1 MKTIKKYLNRYFI
14 DAMGAMA
21 LGLFASLLI
30 GTIFGTVGKYVGY
43 LPVDKLADVFTEH
56 AKDMPTDWLAEA
68 FTNIGNKLSVDWLT
82 NVFNTVATYA
92 KAATGMAIGVA
103 IAHKLGAHPL
113 VIFSS
118 AAVGAMANASG
129 AVINNNLIS
138 AWAVSSNTTGE
149 GVFYAAGPAGAFF
162 AVIIAAEIGMLVS
175 KKTKVDILVTPVVT
189 LLVGFGASFLLC
201 PLVSYVMYY
210 LGVFISTATTFQP
223 LLMGIVVS
231 VVVGI
236 VLTLPISSAAIC
248 AMIFSE
254 SALAVAV
261 ANGTEEGFLLA
272 GGAAVAGCCAQMVG
286 FAASSFRE
294 NKWGGIVS
302 QGLGTSM
309 LQMGNI
315 YKNPRIWI
323 PPTLAA
329 AITGPLSTMVFKL
342 KCSGVAAG
350 MGTCGLV
357 GPIGVIDGTEWS
369 PMMWIGLLLICILLP
384 AALSLLF
391 SEIMRK
397 LGWIKK
403 GDMLH
408 GE

>member
-1 MKTIKKYLNRYFI
+1 MKALKKYLNRYFI

-30 GTIFGTVGKYVGY
+30 STIISTLAKYVCM
-43 LPVDKLADVFTEH
+43 VDGLGFLANSMT
-56 AKDMPTDWLAEA
+56 
-68 FTNIGNKLSVDWLT
+68 
-82 NVFNTVATYA
+82 TVAGFA

-103 IAHKLGAHPL
+103 IAYKLGCHPP
-113 VIFSS
+113 VIFSC
-118 AAVGAMANASG
+118 ADIGALANDMG
-129 AVINNNLIS
+129 AVVNNNIIA
-138 AWAVSSNTTGE
+138 AWGVTSKTTE
-149 GVFYAAGPAGAFF
+149 GIFYSAGPAGAFF

-189 LLVGFGASFLLC
+189 YAVGFMGAFALC
-201 PLVSYVMYY
+201 PLVSYVMYF
-210 LGVFISTATTFQP
+210 LGEFIATATTFQP

-231 VVVGI
+231 VVMGI

-248 AMIFSE
+248 ASIFS
-254 SALAVAV
+254 AAAVTA
-261 ANGTEEGFLLA
+261 ATASGTVDGLLLA

-286 FAASSFRE
+286 FAVSSFRE

-315 YKNPRIWI
+315 VKNPRIWI

-329 AITGPLSTMVFKL
+329 AITGPISTMVFKL

-357 GPIGVIDGTEWS
+357 GPIGVIDAGDGS
-369 PMMWIGLLLICILLP
+369 PKMWIGILLVCIVLP
-384 AALSLLF
+384 AILSLVF

-397 LGWIKK
+397 IGWIKK
-403 GDMLH
+403 DDMKL
-408 GE
+408 EN